1 MKSIITISLFVIM
14 LFVSGLA
21 FAAVD
26 QQCASCKVCSQNP
39 QITTNIAM
47 HRVFAGPKVG
57 WINIPA
63 AETTLLCQG
72 CR

>member
-1 MKSIITISLFVIM
+1 MRSIIAISLFVVM
-14 LFVSGLA
+14 LLVSGLA
-21 FAAVD
+21 SAAIE
-26 QQCASCKVCSQNP
+26 QPCQSCKVCCSNP
-39 QITTNIAM
+39 QINTNTTS

-63 AETTLLCQG
+63 QETTLLCQG

>member
-1 MKSIITISLFVIM
+1 MRSIIAISLFVVM

-21 FAAVD
+21 LAAVD
-26 QQCASCKVCSQNP
+26 QQCTSCKVCCPNP
-39 QITTNIAM
+39 QVAANTTS

-57 WINIPA
+57 WINIPTQ
-63 AETTLLCQG
+63 ETTLLCQG

>member
-1 MKSIITISLFVIM
+1 MRSIIAISLFVVM

-21 FAAVD
+21 LAAVD
-26 QQCASCKVCSQNP
+26 QPCTSCKVSCPNC
-39 QITTNIAM
+39 QITTNTAS
-47 HRVFAGPKVG
+47 HRVFAGPKLG

-63 AETTLLCQG
+63 EETTLLCQC